1 MDAFENHSLSLW
13 LPSVWILLFAKA
25 LGVMCDHSSASG
37 TNKFS
42 YSSGDLKGSY
52 YVIAHC
58 LQSDAGLI
66 LGTLADILE
75 INRNFS

>member
-1 MDAFENHSLSLW
+1 
-13 LPSVWILLFAKA
+13 
-25 LGVMCDHSSASG
+25 MCGHSSASG

-42 YSSGDLKGSY
+42 YSSGVLKGSY

-58 LQSDAGLI
+58 LQADARLI

-75 INRNFS
+75 INKNFP